1 LGGRAPGGG
10 GADTLSGIENVITG
24 AGNDSLLGDGAG
36 NILSAGSGND
46 TLAGGSGN
54 DTLTG
59 GTGNDSLNGDSGVD
73 WANYADATG
82 SVDVYL
88 ASGESYSAEEIDS
101 LSGIENV
108 LTGAGNDRVE
118 GDALDNIISTGAG
131 NDEVTGGAGNDSIDG
146 GDGLDILTFNFSTGS
161 VTVNLLTGRTS
172 GAYGSDSIAGIE
184 HVWVTGSGN
193 DHVTGNGLSNN
204 LGGGFGNDTL
214 LGDAG
219 NDTLTGGSSN
229 DSIVGGSDRDLL
241 DYSGISG
248 SVSVFIGAVRNGEGN
263 ASGAGGNDTFTGI
276 EDVRTGS
283 GNDSVKGDLLANNLS
298 GGEGN
303 DTLLGDGGDD
313 TLTGGTGNDSL
324 NGGNDVDWVSY
335 AERPGAVTVNLTT
348 GRASGS
354 GGADSLSGIEN
365 VLTGAGND
373 NVTGSSLDNI
383 ISAGTGNDTIVSN
396 SGNDTISGGLGNDS
410 LNGGIGNDHFIF
422 DTALGTANVDRIQ
435 SYSATDDTI
444 LLDDAIFTALGSPGA
459 LAAGAFKAGTAA
471 TDADDR
477 IIFNAATGA
486 LFYDQDGNGAAA
498 AVQFATL
505 TSITGT
511 ITNADFL
518 II

>member
-1 LGGRAPGGG
+1 
-10 GADTLSGIENVITG
+10 
-24 AGNDSLLGDGAG
+24 
-36 NILSAGSGND
+36 
-46 TLAGGSGN
+46 
-54 DTLTG
+54 
-59 GTGNDSLNGDSGVD
+59 
-73 WANYADATG
+73 
-82 SVDVYL
+82 
-88 ASGESYSAEEIDS
+88 
-101 LSGIENV
+101 
-108 LTGAGNDRVE
+108 
-118 GDALDNIISTGAG
+118 
-131 NDEVTGGAGNDSIDG
+131 
-146 GDGLDILTFNFSTGS
+146 
-161 VTVNLLTGRTS
+161 
-172 GAYGSDSIAGIE
+172 
-184 HVWVTGSGN
+184 
-193 DHVTGNGLSNN
+193 
-204 LGGGFGNDTL
+204 
-214 LGDAG
+214 
-219 NDTLTGGSSN
+219 
-229 DSIVGGSDRDLL
+229 
-241 DYSGISG
+241 
-248 SVSVFIGAVRNGEGN
+248 VFIGALRNGEGN

-276 EDVRTGS
+276 EDVRAGS

-298 GGEGN
+298 GGAGN

-335 AERPGAVTVNLTT
+335 ADRIGAVTVNLTT
-348 GRASGS
+348 GRASGA

-383 ISAGTGNDTIVSN
+383 ISAGTGNDTLIGN
-396 SGNDTISGGLGNDS
+396 GGNDTISGGLGNDS
-410 LNGGIGNDHFIF
+410 LNGGTGTDHFIF
-422 DTALGTANVDRIQ
+422 DTALGTTNVDRIQ
-435 SYSATDDTI
+435 SYNVTDDTI